1 MVLGG
6 ATQGTPLEPYVRSG
20 KGAIKGE
27 HRDRI
32 TVSNGCTLTDTA
44 NLEAALG
51 PLAPSDPRWDYAI
64 GWKALTS
71 ESCCLVEVHP
81 ANTRHVDDVV
91 RKKAA
96 ASTLLKKIAPGML
109 VLADRTRRR
118 TEKPVWHWITTDAH
132 VGIHPGTPAWRRLR
146 EAGISMPARHLE
158 LR

>member
-1 MVLGG
+1 MC
-6 ATQGTPLEPYVRSG
+6 G

-32 TVSNGCTLTDTA
+32 STAGGVTLLDSA
-44 NLEAALG
+44 NLEEALG
-51 PLAPSDPRWDYAI
+51 PLAPCDPQWDYAI

-71 ESCCLVEVHP
+71 DHCCFVEVHP

-91 RKKAA
+91 RKKQAA
-96 ASTLLKKIAPGML
+96 TKLLTQHAPAML
-109 VLADRTRRR
+109 GLSDRTRRR
-118 TEKPVWHWITTDAH
+118 TGKPVWHWITTDAH
-132 VGIHPGTPAWRRLR
+132 VGIHPNTPAWRRLR